1 MTPMFEQLGS
11 PQVQKALS
19 VMNYLKL
26 RVASNLEHAISEYN
40 KIFIEAKDN
49 AKFLSTLERHFK
61 NIYSNNLAE
70 VRDTLPSLMN
80 AIRMVWIISRHYNR
94 DERMVPLM
102 ARVSWDLAE
111 KVSSIVNVK
120 LIFQDSY
127 IIARQKVLDSKE
139 LLECWVN
146 SYFETREKIELSG
159 RDQRWEFDR
168 KRLFEKTNYMAKRCA
183 DILQILEVV
192 DQFRSIFG
200 PELKSVTGD
209 PAKID
214 DVLKKVEALVYP
226 FETTPFDVFSKEYD
240 NLYDNNN
247 E

>member
-1 MTPMFEQLGS
+1 MFEQLGS
-11 PQVQKALS
+11 VQVQKALA

-26 RVASNLEHAISEYN
+26 RIASNLEHAISEYN
-40 KIFIEAKDN
+40 KIFVESKDN

-61 NIYSNNLAE
+61 NIVSNNLAE
-70 VRDTLPSLMN
+70 VKDTLPSLMN
-80 AIRMVWIISRHYNR
+80 AVRMVWIISRHYNR

-102 ARVSWDLAE
+102 ARVAWDLSE
-111 KVSSIVNVK
+111 KVGAIVNVK
-120 LIFQDSY
+120 TIFQEPY
-127 IIARQKVLDSKE
+127 LIARQKVAESKD
-139 LLECWVN
+139 LLETWLS

-168 KRLFEKTNYMAKRCA
+168 KKLFEKTNYMAKRCG

-214 DVLKKVEALVYP
+214 DVLKKVEALVNP
-226 FETTPFDVFSKEYD
+226 FETTFFDVFAKE
-240 NLYDNNN
+240 
-247 E
+247 